1 MKHLTFNGVGGNG
14 VVTCPTPSIA
24 DADITVE
31 GSGIWQFGIKMDD
44 SVNAYNTML
53 YVFDKDNPLQITKY
67 SNYEYYAFDPK
78 KIIYCANNYYSEYG
92 GAKQAYF
99 YLLYTGAGER
109 ISNDEVTIVFD
120 FNTNDI
126 SLYWKGVFHNS
137 YNVLSFLNGKNIQFS
152 YSGNGVK
159 LETIPIQFNDGSP
172 EYPIKYPIPGIPTLY
187 DHINTIRCYSYKDKN
202 GFIYGYK

>member
-14 VVTCPTPSIA
+14 VVTCPTPFIA

-78 KIIYCANNYYSEYG
+78 KN
-92 GAKQAYF
+92 
-99 YLLYTGAGER
+99 YLL
-109 ISNDEVTIVFD
+109 
-120 FNTNDI
+120 
-126 SLYWKGVFHNS
+126 
-137 YNVLSFLNGKNIQFS
+137 
-152 YSGNGVK
+152 
-159 LETIPIQFNDGSP
+159 
-172 EYPIKYPIPGIPTLY
+172 
-187 DHINTIRCYSYKDKN
+187 C
-202 GFIYGYK
+202 

>member
-1 MKHLTFNGVGGNG
+1 MNIMLLT
-14 VVTCPTPSIA
+14 
-24 DADITVE
+24 
-31 GSGIWQFGIKMDD
+31 
-44 SVNAYNTML
+44 L
-53 YVFDKDNPLQITKY
+53 
-67 SNYEYYAFDPK
+67 K

-137 YNVLSFLNGKNIQFS
+137 YNVLSFFKW
-152 YSGNGVK
+152 
-159 LETIPIQFNDGSP
+159 
-172 EYPIKYPIPGIPTLY
+172 
-187 DHINTIRCYSYKDKN
+187 
-202 GFIYGYK
+202 